1 MTRRVLFYVQ
11 HLLGVG
17 HVMRAATIARN
28 MCAAGLDVTVVLGGS
43 KVLVADFGPA
53 GIVRLPQV
61 RSDGS
66 NFKILLDENGAE
78 IDDGFKT
85 RRRDKL
91 LNTYESLK
99 PDVLL
104 VELFPFG
111 RRQLRFELL
120 PLLAAARGNSKIV
133 CSVRDVLVPMK
144 KPQRVDEIIEISLA
158 YFDQIL
164 IHGDESVIP
173 FTETFP
179 RAAELRHLMSYTG
192 YVVDD
197 NELPDIDIGT
207 AEVIVSVGGG
217 AMGETLLRTSIAARP
232 LSAAADRPWRLLAGR
247 HLPKPVFDD
256 LKANAGAG
264 ITVEWARNDFR
275 ALLRN
280 ADLSISQG
288 GYNTT
293 MDILQAG
300 CRNVIV
306 PMAEADESE
315 QTLRAGKMEAK
326 GLVHMVR
333 AGDLSP
339 ENLAAAINKALA
351 APPPLPPTLA
361 GLDLD
366 GAAKTVRI
374 VTEM

>member
-1 MTRRVLFYVQ
+1 MSRVSRGVLFYVQ

-17 HVMRAATIARN
+17 HVMRAATIART

-53 GIVRLPQV
+53 RIVRLPSV

-78 IDDGFKT
+78 IDDDFKNN
-85 RRRDKL
+85 RRDEL
-91 LNTYESLK
+91 LSTYESLK

-120 PLLAAARGNSKIV
+120 PLLAAARGKSKIV

-144 KPQRVDEIIEISLA
+144 KPERIDEIIDTSLA
-158 YFDQIL
+158 HFDHIL
-164 IHGDESVIP
+164 IHGDETVIP

-179 RAAELRHLMSYTG
+179 RAAELRHMMTYTG
-192 YVVDD
+192 YVADD
-197 NELPDIDIGT
+197 GELPDIDTGID
-207 AEVIVSVGGG
+207 EVIVSVGGG
-217 AMGETLLRTSIAARP
+217 AVGETLLRTAVAARP

-247 HLPKPVFDD
+247 HLQEAVFDD
-256 LKANAGAG
+256 LKANAAEG

-280 ADLSISQG
+280 AALSISQG

-293 MDILQAG
+293 MDIIQAG

-315 QTLRAGKMEAK
+315 QTLRAGTMEAK

-333 AGDLSP
+333 AGELTP
-339 ENLAAAINKALA
+339 ESLAQAVNKALA
-351 APPPLPPTLA
+351 APPPPTGKIDMA
-361 GLDLD
+361 GAENTARWV
-366 GAAKTVRI
+366 AAC
-374 VTEM
+374 

>member
-28 MCAAGLDVTVVLGGS
+28 MCVAGLDVTVVLGGS

-53 GIVRLPQV
+53 DIIHLPPV

-66 NFKILLDENGAE
+66 NFKVLLDENGVE
-78 IDDGFKT
+78 IDDDFKN
-85 RRRDKL
+85 RRRDEL
-91 LNTYESLK
+91 LNVYASLK
-99 PDVLL
+99 PNVLL

-120 PLLAAARGNSKIV
+120 PLLAAARESSKIV

-144 KPQRVDEIIEISLA
+144 KPKRIDEIIDTALA
-158 YFDQIL
+158 HFDQIL
-164 IHGDESVIP
+164 IHGDKSVIP

-179 RAAELRHLMSYTG
+179 RATELHHLMSYTG

-197 NELPDIDIGT
+197 NGLPDIDTGT
-207 AEVIVSVGGG
+207 DEVIVSVGGG
-217 AMGETLLRTSIAARP
+217 AVGETLLRTSIAARP
-232 LSAAADRPWRLLAGR
+232 LSASADRPWRLLAGR

-256 LKANAGAG
+256 LKATAGAG
-264 ITVEWARNDFR
+264 ITIEWARHDFR

-293 MDILQAG
+293 MDVLQAG

-315 QTLRAGKMEAK
+315 QSLRASKMEAK
-326 GLVHMVR
+326 GLIHMVR

-339 ENLAAAINKALA
+339 KNLAAAVNKALA
-351 APPPLPPTLA
+351 APPPPILSGINL
-361 GLDLD
+361 G
-366 GAAKTVRI
+366 GAQRTAQI
-374 VTEM
+374 VTEI

>member
-28 MCAAGLDVTVVLGGS
+28 MCAIGLDVTMVLGGS
-43 KVLVADFGPA
+43 KVLIADFGPA
-53 GIVRLPQV
+53 GIIRLPSV

-78 IDDGFKT
+78 IGDDFRN
-85 RRRDKL
+85 RRRDEL
-91 LNTYESLK
+91 LGAYSAIK

-120 PLLAAARGNSKIV
+120 PLLDAAGGNSKIV

-144 KPQRVDEIIEISLA
+144 KPERVEEIINTSLA
-158 YFDQIL
+158 HFDHIL
-164 IHGDESVIP
+164 VHGDETVIP

-179 RAAELRHLMSYTG
+179 RAAELRHMMTYTG
-192 YVVDD
+192 YVADD
-197 NELPDIDIGT
+197 SELPDIDTG
-207 AEVIVSVGGG
+207 AGEVIVSVGGG
-217 AMGETLLRTSIAARP
+217 AVGETLLRTAIAARR
-232 LSAAADRPWRLLAGR
+232 LGAAAVRPWRLLVGR

-256 LKANAGAG
+256 LKTNAEDGV
-264 ITVEWARNDFR
+264 IIEWARNDFR

-280 ADLSISQG
+280 ADMSISQG

-293 MDILQAG
+293 MDVLQAG

-315 QTLRAGKMEAK
+315 QTLRAGTMEAK
-326 GLVHMVR
+326 GLVHMVQ

-339 ENLAAAINKALA
+339 ETLAAAVDKALA
-351 APPPLPPTLA
+351 APSPPMGGIDVA
-361 GLDLD
+361 GAKNTARWI
-366 GAAKTVRI
+366 AAC
-374 VTEM
+374 

>member
-28 MCAAGLDVTVVLGGS
+28 MCAAELDVTVVLGGS

-53 GIVRLPQV
+53 RIVRLAPV

-66 NFKILLDENGAE
+66 NFKILLDENGTE
-78 IDDGFKT
+78 IDDGFKS
-85 RRRDKL
+85 RRRDEL
-91 LNTYESLK
+91 LHAYGTLK
-99 PDVLL
+99 PDVVL

-120 PLLAAARGNSKIV
+120 PLLEAARGNSKIV

-144 KPQRVDEIIEISLA
+144 KPERVEEIIETSLA

-179 RAAELRHLMSYTG
+179 RTTELRHMMSYTG
-192 YVVDD
+192 YVADD
-197 NELPDIDIGT
+197 NELLDTDTGS

-217 AMGETLLRTSIAARP
+217 AVGEALLRTSVAARR
-232 LSAAADRPWRLLAGR
+232 LSAAADRPWRLLVGR
-247 HLPKPVFDD
+247 HLPKPIFSD

-264 ITVEWARNDFR
+264 FIVEWTRNDFR

-315 QTLRAGKMEAK
+315 QTLRAGTLEAR
-326 GLVHMVR
+326 GLVHMVG

-339 ENLAAAINKALA
+339 KNLAAAVNKALA
-351 APPPLPPTLA
+351 APPPQTGRIDVA
-361 GLDLD
+361 GADNTTRWI
-366 GAAKTVRI
+366 AAC
-374 VTEM
+374 

>member
-28 MCAAGLDVTVVLGGS
+28 MCVAGLDVTVVLGGS
-43 KVLVADFGPA
+43 KVLVADFGSA
-53 GIVRLPQV
+53 NIIRLAPV

-66 NFKILLDENGAE
+66 NFKVLLDENDVE
-78 IDDGFKT
+78 IDDDFKN

-91 LNTYESLK
+91 LNIYASLK

-111 RRQLRFELL
+111 RRQLRFELM
-120 PLLAAARGNSKIV
+120 PLLAAARESSKIV

-144 KPQRVDEIIEISLA
+144 KPKRIDEIIDTA
-158 YFDQIL
+158 VAHFDRIL
-164 IHGDESVIP
+164 IHGDKSVIP

-179 RAAELRHLMSYTG
+179 RAAELHHLMSYTG

-197 NELPDIDIGT
+197 NGLPDIDTGT
-207 AEVIVSVGGG
+207 DEVIVSVGGG
-217 AMGETLLRTSIAARP
+217 AVGETLLRTSIAARG
-232 LSAAADRPWRLLAGR
+232 LSAAADRSWRLLAGR

-256 LKANAGAG
+256 LKAVAGPG

-275 ALLRN
+275 ALLQN

-293 MDILQAG
+293 MDVLQAG

-315 QTLRAGKMEAK
+315 QTLRAGKMEEK
-326 GLVHMVR
+326 GLVHMLR

-339 ENLAAAINKALA
+339 ENLAAAVDHALA
-351 APPPLPPTLA
+351 APQPPVLS
-361 GLDLD
+361 GIDLD
-366 GAAKTVRI
+366 GARHTAKI
-374 VTEM
+374 IADI

>member
-1 MTRRVLFYVQ
+1 MTRSVLFYVQ

-28 MCAAGLDVTVVLGGS
+28 MCDAGLEVTVVLGGL

-53 GIVRLPQV
+53 DIIHLPPV

-66 NFKILLDENGAE
+66 NFKVLLDENDVE
-78 IDDGFKT
+78 INDDFKN
-85 RRRDKL
+85 RRRDEL
-91 LNTYESLK
+91 LNVYASLN
-99 PDVLL
+99 PNVLL

-111 RRQLRFELL
+111 RRQLRFELM
-120 PLLAAARGNSKIV
+120 PLLAAARESSKIV

-144 KPQRVDEIIEISLA
+144 KPKRIDEIIDTALA
-158 YFDQIL
+158 HFDQIL
-164 IHGDESVIP
+164 VHGDKSVIP

-179 RAAELRHLMSYTG
+179 RAAELHHLMSYTG
-192 YVVDD
+192 YVVDH
-197 NELPDIDIGT
+197 NGLPDIDTGT
-207 AEVIVSVGGG
+207 GEVIVSVGGG
-217 AMGETLLRTSIAARP
+217 AVGETLLRTSIAARG
-232 LSAAADRPWRLLAGR
+232 LSAAEDRPWRLLAGR
-247 HLPKPVFDD
+247 HLPKSVFDN
-256 LKANAGAG
+256 LKAAAGVG

-293 MDILQAG
+293 MDVLQAG

-333 AGDLSP
+333 ASNLSP
-339 ENLAAAINKALA
+339 ENLATAVNKALA
-351 APPPLPPTLA
+351 APPPPILSGINL
-361 GLDLD
+361 G
-366 GAAKTVRI
+366 GAQQTARI
-374 VTEM
+374 VAEI

>member
-28 MCAAGLDVTVVLGGS
+28 MCAADLDVTVVLGGS

-53 GIVRLPQV
+53 RIVRLAPV

-66 NFKILLDENGAE
+66 NFKILLDENGVE
-78 IDDGFKT
+78 IDDTFKN
-85 RRRDKL
+85 RRRDEL
-91 LNTYESLK
+91 LHAYETLK
-99 PDVLL
+99 PDVVL

-111 RRQLRFELL
+111 RRQLRFELM
-120 PLLAAARGNSKIV
+120 PLLEAARGNSKIV
-133 CSVRDVLVPMK
+133 CSVRDVLVPMR
-144 KPQRVDEIIEISLA
+144 KPQRIDEIIETALA
-158 YFDQIL
+158 NFDHIL
-164 IHGDESVIP
+164 IHGDETLIP

-179 RAAELRHLMSYTG
+179 RAQELRHMMSYTG
-192 YVVDD
+192 YVADD
-197 NELPDIDIGT
+197 KELPDTDTGA

-217 AMGETLLRTSIAARP
+217 AVGEALLRTSVAARR
-232 LSAAADRPWRLLAGR
+232 LSAASDRSWRLLAGR
-247 HLPKPVFDD
+247 HLPEATFRD
-256 LKANAGAG
+256 LKTNAGAG
-264 ITVEWARNDFR
+264 FIVEWARNDFR

-315 QTLRAGKMEAK
+315 QTLRAGTLEAS

-333 AGDLSP
+333 AGDLTP
-339 ENLAAAINKALA
+339 ENLAAAVNKALS
-351 APPPLPPTLA
+351 APPPPTGKIDVA
-361 GLDLD
+361 GADTTTRWI
-366 GAAKTVRI
+366 AAC
-374 VTEM
+374 

>member
-1 MTRRVLFYVQ
+1 
-11 HLLGVG
+11 
-17 HVMRAATIARN
+17 MRAATIARN
-28 MCAAGLDVTVVLGGS
+28 MCDAGLEVTVVLGGL

-53 GIVRLPQV
+53 DIIHLPPV

-66 NFKILLDENGAE
+66 NFKVLLDENDVE
-78 IDDGFKT
+78 IDDDFKN
-85 RRRDKL
+85 RRRDEL
-91 LNTYESLK
+91 LNVYASLN
-99 PDVLL
+99 PNVLL

-111 RRQLRFELL
+111 RRQLRFELM
-120 PLLAAARGNSKIV
+120 PLLAAARESSKIV

-144 KPQRVDEIIEISLA
+144 KPKRIDEIIDTALA
-158 YFDQIL
+158 HFDQIL
-164 IHGDESVIP
+164 VHGDKSVIP

-179 RAAELRHLMSYTG
+179 RAAELHHLMSYTG
-192 YVVDD
+192 YVVDH
-197 NELPDIDIGT
+197 NGLPDIDTGT
-207 AEVIVSVGGG
+207 GEVIVSVGGG
-217 AMGETLLRTSIAARP
+217 AVGEILLRTSIAARG
-232 LSAAADRPWRLLAGR
+232 LSAAEDRPWRLLAGR
-247 HLPKPVFDD
+247 HLPKSVFDD
-256 LKANAGAG
+256 LKAAAGAG

-293 MDILQAG
+293 MDVLQAG

-333 AGDLSP
+333 ASNLSP
-339 ENLAAAINKALA
+339 ENLATAVNKALA
-351 APPPLPPTLA
+351 APPPPILSGINL
-361 GLDLD
+361 G
-366 GAAKTVRI
+366 GAQQTARI
-374 VTEM
+374 VAEI

>member
-28 MCAAGLDVTVVLGGS
+28 MCDAGLEVTVVLGGL

-53 GIVRLPQV
+53 DIIHLPPV

-66 NFKILLDENGAE
+66 NFKVLLDENDVE
-78 IDDGFKT
+78 INDDFKN
-85 RRRDKL
+85 RRRDEL
-91 LNTYESLK
+91 LNVYASLN
-99 PDVLL
+99 PNVLL

-111 RRQLRFELL
+111 RRQLRFELM
-120 PLLAAARGNSKIV
+120 PLLAAARESSKIV

-144 KPQRVDEIIEISLA
+144 KPKRIDEIIDTALA
-158 YFDQIL
+158 HFDQIL
-164 IHGDESVIP
+164 VHGDKSVIP

-179 RAAELRHLMSYTG
+179 RAAELHHLMSYTG
-192 YVVDD
+192 YVVDH
-197 NELPDIDIGT
+197 NGLPDIDTGT
-207 AEVIVSVGGG
+207 GEVIVSVGGG
-217 AMGETLLRTSIAARP
+217 AVGETLLRTSIAARG
-232 LSAAADRPWRLLAGR
+232 LSAAEDRPWRLLAGR
-247 HLPKPVFDD
+247 HLPKSVLDD
-256 LKANAGAG
+256 LKAAAGAG

-293 MDILQAG
+293 MDVLQAG

-333 AGDLSP
+333 ASNLSP
-339 ENLAAAINKALA
+339 ENLATAVNKALA
-351 APPPLPPTLA
+351 APPPPILSGINL
-361 GLDLD
+361 G
-366 GAAKTVRI
+366 GAQQTARI
-374 VTEM
+374 VAEI